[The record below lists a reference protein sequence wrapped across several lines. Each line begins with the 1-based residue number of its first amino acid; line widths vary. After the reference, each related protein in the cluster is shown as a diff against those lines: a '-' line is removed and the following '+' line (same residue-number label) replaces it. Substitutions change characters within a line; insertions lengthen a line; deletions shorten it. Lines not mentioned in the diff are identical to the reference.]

1 MIDRWPIVSLGELA
15 FPGRGSIAIGPFGS
29 RMKAHNYTDAGVMVV
44 RGQNITEDAR
54 IAGEFVYVSP
64 EFAQRLG
71 TARLRGGDLVFPH
84 RGAIGRVGLVPN
96 DGFIM
101 STSLMRIRLDLTRA
115 SPRFVAAYFTSDRG
129 RSEILRY
136 GSTVGTPGIGQP
148 LSSLAQFQ
156 IPLPPLDEQRRI
168 AGVLG
173 AFADLIDTNHDLVA
187 RMEALLASVF
197 EDEGFDSNS
206 GDGLLGDVISVNPFY
221 RKPTGV
227 APYVD
232 MAALPTQGARV
243 SVVASRKAAG
253 GARFTLGDTLLARI
267 TPCLENGKT
276 AFVDFL
282 DSDDVGV
289 GSTEF
294 IVLSDTTRESQ
305 HWPYFLARSERFR
318 SYAIRHMTGT
328 SGRQRCPAEAVAR
341 YPLAAPDREDL
352 RRFETLAAPLF
363 AAMRQ
368 LDAESEELAHTRDEL
383 LPLLMSGRI
392 TVDEAWE
399 AVS

>member
-1 MIDRWPIVSLGELA
+1 MTGARTSTDLA
-15 FPGRGSIAIGPFGS
+15 STVDLLTGFPFKSSSYCGP
-29 RMKAHNYTDAGVMVV
+29 DEGVRLV
-44 RGQNITEDAR
+44 RGDNVMQRGIRWDGAKHWPSSLT
-54 IAGEFVYVSP
+54 GEFGKYRLMSGDVVLAMDRPWIEAGLKVAEIRAGDAPSLLV
-64 EFAQRLG
+64 QRV
-71 TARLRGGDLVFPH
+71 ARLRTRDPGLRQDYLKWLLYTPAFTQHVLSVQTGTAVPHISGGQ
-84 RGAIGRVGLVPN
+84 
-96 DGFIM
+96 
-101 STSLMRIRLDLTRA
+101 
-115 SPRFVAAYFTSDRG
+115 
-129 RSEILRY
+129 IL
-136 GSTVGTPGIGQP
+136 S
-148 LSSLAQFQ
+148 FKFE
-156 IPLPPLDEQRRI
+156 LPDLDEQRRI

-173 AFADLIDTNHDLVA
+173 AFDDLIDTNHGLVG
-187 RMEALLASVF
+187 RLEALLAAVF
-197 EDEGFDSNS
+197 DEEGFDSDS

-243 SVVASRKAAG
+243 SAVGSRKAAG
-253 GARFTLGDTLLARI
+253 GARFTSGDTLLARI

-282 DSDDVGV
+282 DTDEVGV

-294 IVLSDTTRESQ
+294 IVLRDQTGVSQ

-341 YPLAAPDREDL
+341 YPLAAPEREDL
-352 RRFETLAAPLF
+352 RRFERLAEPLF

-368 LDAESEELAHTRDEL
+368 LDAESAELTRTRDEF

-399 AVS
+399 ALP

>member
-1 MIDRWPIVSLGELA
+1 MTEQPLGDLLEVIIDHRGKTPKKLGGTD
-15 FPGRGSIAIGPFGS
+15 F
-29 RMKAHNYTDAGVMVV
+29 TDAGVPVV
-44 RGQNITEDAR
+44 SAIHIKNGR
-54 IAGEFVYVSP
+54 INWEERLRFAPQWMFEKWMPVRLKKGDVLLTSEAPLGEVAQVETNEPLVLS
-64 EFAQRLG
+64 QRLF
-71 TARLRGGDLVFPH
+71 ALRGKP
-84 RGAIGRVGLVPN
+84 GLL
-96 DGFIM
+96 D
-101 STSLMRIRLDLTRA
+101 STYLRYFLQSSEGQTRLLTRA
-115 SPRFVAAYFTSDRG
+115 SGTTVFGIRQAELVK
-129 RSEILRY
+129 IL
-136 GSTVGTPGIGQP
+136 VPVQP
-148 LSSLAQFQ
+148 F
-156 IPLPPLDEQRRI
+156 DEQRRI

-173 AFADLIDTNHDLVA
+173 AFDDLIDTNHGLVG
-187 RMEALLASVF
+187 RLEALLAAVF
-197 EDEGFDSNS
+197 DEEGFDSDS

-232 MAALPTQGARV
+232 MAAIPTQGARV
-243 SVVASRKAAG
+243 SAVGSRKAAG
-253 GARFTLGDTLLARI
+253 GARFTSGDTLLARI

-282 DSDDVGV
+282 DTDEVGV

-294 IVLSDTTRESQ
+294 IVLRDQTGVSQ

-341 YPLAAPDREDL
+341 YPLAAPEREDL
-352 RRFETLAAPLF
+352 RRFERLAEPLF

-368 LDAESEELAHTRDEL
+368 LDAESAELTRTRDEF

-399 AVS
+399 ALP

>member
-1 MIDRWPIVSLGELA
+1 MIGAWRDLSLGDATISLDFRRKPVKEADRRPGPYPYWGASGIVDHVDDYLFDHPSLLLSEDGENLKTRKTPIAFYVDGKYWVNNHAHVYVAAEGYDLRFLA
-15 FPGRGSIAIGPFGS
+15 YQLQGASISGYLTGSTQP
-29 RMKAHNYTDAGVMVV
+29 KLTAG
-44 RGQNITEDAR
+44 NAAR
-54 IAGEFVYVSP
+54 IPIRAP
-64 EFAQRLG
+64 EFS
-71 TARLRGGDLVFPH
+71 V
-84 RGAIGRVGLVPN
+84 
-96 DGFIM
+96 
-101 STSLMRIRLDLTRA
+101 
-115 SPRFVAAYFTSDRG
+115 
-129 RSEILRY
+129 
-136 GSTVGTPGIGQP
+136 
-148 LSSLAQFQ
+148 
-156 IPLPPLDEQRRI
+156 QRRI

-173 AFADLIDTNHDLVA
+173 AFDDLIDTNHGLVG
-187 RMEALLASVF
+187 RLEALLAAVF
-197 EDEGFDSNS
+197 DEEGFDSDS

-243 SVVASRKAAG
+243 SAVGSRKAAG
-253 GARFTLGDTLLARI
+253 GARFTSGDTLLARI

-282 DSDDVGV
+282 DTDEVGV

-294 IVLSDTTRESQ
+294 IVLRDQTGVSQ

-341 YPLAAPDREDL
+341 YPLAAPEREDL
-352 RRFETLAAPLF
+352 RRFERLAEPLF

-368 LDAESEELAHTRDEL
+368 LDAESAELTRTRDEF

-399 AVS
+399 ALP

>member
-1 MIDRWPIVSLGELA
+1 MYDGPHATPTKTDQGPWYLSISSLDNGRFDLSLSAHLSEEDYGGWTKRVTPQ
-15 FPGRGSIAIGPFGS
+15 PGDTLFSYETRIGSVAHWPFGFPAALGR
-29 RMKAHNYTDAGVMVV
+29 RMGLLRPRREVV
-44 RGQNITEDAR
+44 D
-54 IAGEFVYVSP
+54 
-64 EFAQRLG
+64 
-71 TARLRGGDLVFPH
+71 
-84 RGAIGRVGLVPN
+84 
-96 DGFIM
+96 
-101 STSLMRIRLDLTRA
+101 
-115 SPRFVAAYFTSDRG
+115 PRFLTYSYMGPQFQEV
-129 RSEILRY
+129 LRAN
-136 GSTVGTPGIGQP
+136 TVHGATVERLLIAQMPKWEMLLP
-148 LSSLAQFQ
+148 SLA
-156 IPLPPLDEQRRI
+156 EQRRI

-173 AFADLIDTNHDLVA
+173 AFDDLIDTNHGLVG
-187 RMEALLASVF
+187 RLEALLAAVF
-197 EDEGFDSNS
+197 DEEGFDSDS

-243 SVVASRKAAG
+243 SAVGSRKAAG
-253 GARFTLGDTLLARI
+253 GARFTSGDTLLARI

-282 DSDDVGV
+282 DTDEVGV

-294 IVLSDTTRESQ
+294 IVLRDQTGVSQ

-341 YPLAAPDREDL
+341 YPLAAPEREDL
-352 RRFETLAAPLF
+352 RRFERLAEPLF

-368 LDAESEELAHTRDEL
+368 LDAESAELTRTRDEF

-399 AVS
+399 ALP